1 MPIII
6 ALFFGV
12 VFRDFRHLL
21 RDLIES
27 VRLFCRFFRWYRMGD
42 RMAESE
48 RFDFYETVFRDV
60 HGISPKVAQQA
71 TIECLRR
78 GIKPQEFRKWF
89 QKNRT
94 RVLLSDGTVFRML
107 CRVPC
112 GQKLSEGNAIFEVLY
127 RAERSV
133 TYGDLGM
140 RHTLSY
146 LQYAHEAGV
155 LHDEDFYY
163 LRLVVK
169 SRHVWTDCDL
179 VEELLHELR
188 RTYLVTVPRLV
199 VSIINKPLMDR
210 FDEFES
216 GDWSTN
222 QWRHLRLGYSKTH
235 PNTIEGWFSE
245 EYVRQPGE
253 RGLVLRTV
261 GGLNIVDA
269 TAGVTSPVVMAPQM
283 SEEKARRLADMFIRE
298 LQKRK

>member
-1 MPIII
+1 MQH
-6 ALFFGV
+6 AL
-12 VFRDFRHLL
+12 
-21 RDLIES
+21 
-27 VRLFCRFFRWYRMGD
+27 
-42 RMAESE
+42 
-48 RFDFYETVFRDV
+48 T
-60 HGISPKVAQQA
+60 
-71 TIECLRR
+71 
-78 GIKPQEFRKWF
+78 
-89 QKNRT
+89 
-94 RVLLSDGTVFRML
+94 
-107 CRVPC
+107 
-112 GQKLSEGNAIFEVLY
+112 
-127 RAERSV
+127 
-133 TYGDLGM
+133 
-140 RHTLSY
+140 Y
-146 LQYAHEAGV
+146 LQHAHASGV
-155 LHDEDFYY
+155 LHNEDFYY

-210 FDEFES
+210 FDEFEA
-216 GDWSTN
+216 GALSTN
-222 QWRHLRLGYSKTH
+222 QWRHLRLGYSKSH
-235 PNTIEGWFSE
+235 PNAIEGWFSE